1 MLPEKR
7 VLFTSLMLFIYGF
20 GQSMLMPILPLY
32 ANILTGSAAWAVF
45 IFTFRD
51 FIQIFMRIPSGALSD
66 RIGRKPVMLFGAGC
80 FTFAQL
86 MYYLSSNIYTLSV
99 AIVIEGFSMALF
111 NPPSQSLF
119 SEMAPKGK
127 LGETMGYWNM
137 TMGLRSMVAPVIGGM
152 LAELFPH
159 YKPIFLI
166 SSSFALIG
174 GLLIATFLPET
185 NPQELRGHLFNE
197 VKDSLKHIAIIPKTL
212 REVFRNR
219 KILSSSIAIFFH
231 GFINGPFNS
240 YFAIHAS
247 NMGFSESII
256 GSFYTARSL
265 PTFTTPLVGRLSD
278 KIGRIIPIII
288 GLLLYFTSLAL
299 IPSFSIYVLLL
310 IIFVGLGISGRF
322 ITISTMARIA
332 EGTARKRGAGLGVW
346 GTMLRLGMTFG
357 SLVMGT
363 FVSFFSIQWA
373 FYLASSI
380 AIIGVM
386 VVFLTSRGENLLK
399 NENSETEKSD

>member
-1 MLPEKR
+1 
-7 VLFTSLMLFIYGF
+7 
-20 GQSMLMPILPLY
+20 
-32 ANILTGSAAWAVF
+32 
-45 IFTFRD
+45 
-51 FIQIFMRIPSGALSD
+51 
-66 RIGRKPVMLFGAGC
+66 
-80 FTFAQL
+80 
-86 MYYLSSNIYTLSV
+86 
-99 AIVIEGFSMALF
+99 MALF
-111 NPPSQSLF
+111 NPPSKSLF

-137 TMGLRSMVAPVIGGM
+137 TMGLRSMVAPVIGEV
-152 LAELFPH
+152 LAELFPN

-185 NPQELRGHLFNE
+185 NHQKQRSHLFKE
-197 VKDSLKHIAIIPKTL
+197 VKDSLKHIAVIPKTL

-278 KIGRIIPIII
+278 KIGRTIPIII
-288 GLLLYFTSLAL
+288 GLLLYLTSLAL

-310 IIFVGLGISGRF
+310 VIFVGLGISGRL
-322 ITISTMARIA
+322 ITISTMAGIA
-332 EGTARKRGAGLGVW
+332 EGTAGKRGAGLGVW

-386 VVFLTSRGENLLK
+386 VVLLTNRGENLLK
-399 NENSETEKSD
+399 NEKSETEKSD